1 MQLALLTPLQKDL
14 SPTDLLNTFTAYLT
28 EAHRLKVKYA
38 HVLDLLVG
46 LETDYITPLDI
57 QQLEQL
63 LQAEEE
69 TGAEVEYVVGS
80 VHHVAE
86 QGIDFS
92 KEWWEACV
100 NSFSTDTGTDHPTL
114 PPPPHTQR
122 LTKALPDV
130 PFPPAAVTAY
140 LHAYL
145 DAHHTL
151 ITRIQPTV
159 IGHFDLCR
167 LYIPKL
173 PLNHPSLPGVWEK
186 VERNIKEVVAYGG
199 LFEVSAAS
207 FRKGWDEGY
216 PGSEVLQVRYFP
228 SASPVI
234 YSLPHH
240 PEPVLLI
247 RLQRAHPVYCPVS
260 DTQCIIANRGR
271 LCLSDD
277 SHGPASVALNYT
289 RLRTY
294 LVEQGVTEL
303 WYLASNTTITGN
315 SDSNASMADGNTTPS
330 ESVAAT
336 ATPAVEST
344 GESKEQRPWLVFQ
357 RRKLTPQKYDGKW
370 ADDPF
375 WTRLSQRQT

>member
-1 MQLALLTPLQKDL
+1 
-14 SPTDLLNTFTAYLT
+14 
-28 EAHRLKVKYA
+28 
-38 HVLDLLVG
+38 
-46 LETDYITPLDI
+46 
-57 QQLEQL
+57 
-63 LQAEEE
+63 
-69 TGAEVEYVVGS
+69 
-80 VHHVAE
+80 
-86 QGIDFS
+86 
-92 KEWWEACV
+92 
-100 NSFSTDTGTDHPTL
+100 
-114 PPPPHTQR
+114 
-122 LTKALPDV
+122 
-130 PFPPAAVTAY
+130 
-140 LHAYL
+140 
-145 DAHHTL
+145 
-151 ITRIQPTV
+151 
-159 IGHFDLCR
+159 
-167 LYIPKL
+167 
-173 PLNHPSLPGVWEK
+173 

-228 SASPVI
+228 FASPVI

-240 PEPVLLI
+240 PEPVLLV

-260 DTQCIIANRGR
+260 DTQCVIANKGR

-303 WYLASNTTITGN
+303 WYLASNTTISGN
-315 SDSNASMADGNTTPS
+315 SDSNASMADENTTPS

-344 GESKEQRPWLVFQ
+344 GESKEQRPRLVFQ